1 MDMVLAT
8 MAPTVATEV
17 PNTGTTALI
26 TSAVEARNKVPSLAA
41 VVQDAVVTAIPRSRV
56 TSAPLVEAAE
66 WAPVVAEEES
76 SRAAADVAALVRRST
91 AITNAATTVAQSKG
105 GPCCAACI
113 RRCSYET
120 PKKAQKTNNR
130 TVCPLCGREEKN

>member
-8 MAPTVATEV
+8 MDPTVATEV